1 MAIEKRM
8 SITLLASWAAVLV
21 SVSFFGLEFDSYV
34 DSGVISIA
42 TALVMA
48 AAGMFLSAF
57 AVWAKKKTSRGSM
70 YKLAEVLGVAL
81 MLCWSVFV
89 WTVGVKG
96 TVYVASS
103 AFVRVLLIFIA
114 LVMYFSYYLLTYRNG
129 SRSVRYRT
137 TETDRYGI
145 PL

>member
-1 MAIEKRM
+1 
-8 SITLLASWAAVLV
+8 
-21 SVSFFGLEFDSYV
+21 
-34 DSGVISIA
+34 
-42 TALVMA
+42 
-48 AAGMFLSAF
+48 
-57 AVWAKKKTSRGSM
+57 
-70 YKLAEVLGVAL
+70 VLGVAL

-89 WTVGVKG
+89 WAVGVKG
-96 TVYVASS
+96 TAYVASS

>member
-8 SITLLASWAAVLV
+8 SISLLASWAAVLV

-48 AAGMFLSAF
+48 TAGMFLSGF
-57 AVWAKKKTSRGSM
+57 AVWAKKKTSCGSV

-89 WTVGVKG
+89 WAVGVKG
-96 TVYVASS
+96 TAYVASS